1 MFLPCWQAPPPLVV
15 TAKTLK
21 ESEIPKRERLDLFK
35 VQISNEAHAVFCTV
49 SENPNDERQ
58 RRARGVYGLLGNGRS
73 SLTSALKDLFLRGAQ
88 AFTVLQIP
96 SQDGGPELAVFLR
109 VTRYSG

>member
-1 MFLPCWQAPPPLVV
+1 M
-15 TAKTLK
+15 
-21 ESEIPKRERLDLFK
+21 
-35 VQISNEAHAVFCTV
+35 QISNEAHAVFCTV
-49 SENPNDERQ
+49 SENPNNERQ
-58 RRARGVYGLLGNGRS
+58 RRARGVYGLLGNG
-73 SLTSALKDLFLRGAQ
+73 LTSALKDLFLRGAQ